1 MDELNFKLS
10 IKAIAAQF
18 DMSIETMANECGIPY
33 NHLKMVSSGYVK
45 MTAEDIEKI
54 SIRFDIPMRCI
65 QTDYSK

>member
-18 DMSIETMANECGIPY
+18 DMSIETMANECGIQY

-45 MTAEDIEKI
+45 MTAEDVEKI